1 MHEEHRVTQTRRRA
15 GRREGRL
22 HNLRLGSSRF
32 PGVIG
37 GAQDM
42 TPRIPKAHP
51 LTRLFASLT
60 EENFAGH
67 LGWPD
72 GEVIGYLTDVLTDF
86 VHVDRLFKIRNAQGR
101 RVEEVAEML
110 AEGDLLH
117 RAESIDREREVH
129 RHIGD
134 YTLFM
139 TGIFPEY
146 LRRLKTSRVVLSPD
160 ALLRGDV
167 GSENNLT
174 MRPACPIVPTCRATP
189 VSTHLEPCTM

>member
-1 MHEEHRVTQTRRRA
+1 MPA
-15 GRREGRL
+15 K
-22 HNLRLGSSRF
+22 
-32 PGVIG
+32 
-37 GAQDM
+37 
-42 TPRIPKAHP
+42 IPKEHP

-60 EENFAGH
+60 EENFAEH

-72 GEVIGYLTDVLTDF
+72 GEVIGYVTDVLTDF
-86 VHVDRLFKIRNAQGR
+86 VHVDQLYKIRNAQGR

-139 TGIFPEY
+139 AGIFPEF
-146 LRRLKTSRVVLSPD
+146 LQRLKTSKVVISPD
-160 ALLRGDV
+160 ALLDYMQV
-167 GSENNLT
+167 GKRSYRIVAEFTYGPYEESAPLFRKLAENFEL
-174 MRPACPIVPTCRATP
+174 CVYGLGYVRADLDRLRDP
-189 VSTHLEPCTM
+189 RFQALKGRLLG